1 MMEDSLLHIN
11 WDDFHF
17 LRPQLLWL
25 LIPVLILLI
34 IGLLGLRES
43 IKWKHVIAPHLRP
56 FMIQKGSDQI
66 KKWMHIG
73 LFAVLS
79 IAILGSAGPTWRQI
93 ELPEKVLETP
103 FVILLDLSQSMMA
116 TDIQPSRLERA
127 KFKITDLL
135 EAKPGA
141 NIALIAYAGSAHTV
155 VPLTKDYNIIKS
167 HVKSLSPNIMPI
179 PGSDLQA
186 ALALGRT
193 IISKTTAPG
202 TTLIVSDDF
211 TENSFNMIQEF
222 ALDPK
227 NNVVIMPV
235 NTTNGATIPSNKRN
249 TKVRD
254 ARGEIVTS
262 SLNINIINKLA
273 SVENINISALT
284 LDKSDMQLLAKNI
297 SKNLQFKEAIEEKE
311 NNWKDEGLWLVLPL
325 ALFLLFWFRKGWVLY
340 SFLILVTF
348 SSCNKESKFTDL
360 WLTKDYQAQ
369 QAYNRDAYQEAA
381 ELYSDPLHEGV
392 AWYKNGDYEKAIEA
406 FKKDSTAI
414 GAYNLGLSYYKN
426 GDYEAAELAFG
437 KASELDPEFEEADN
451 NKALM
456 NQLITEIDPASA
468 EEAEEAPPNQK
479 KAQNIENKDSE
490 DLGGGGQ
497 EATDEDMKKER
508 KEETVGTDM
517 RTGKEMDEVPPDFES
532 GNSEN
537 SQKVLMRKVDDDPA
551 LFLKRKFKHQAKTQK
566 LKARNKE
573 ITW

>member
-1 MMEDSLLHIN
+1 MEDLLLHIN
-11 WDDFHF
+11 WEDFHF

-25 LIPVLILLI
+25 LIPVLILLV
-34 IGLLGLRES
+34 IGLFGLRES
-43 IKWKHVIAPHLRP
+43 VKWKHVIAPHLRP

-73 LFAVLS
+73 LFLVLS
-79 IAILGSAGPTWRQI
+79 MAVLGSAGPTWRQI

-127 KFKITDLL
+127 KFKISDLL

-141 NIALIAYAGSAHTV
+141 NVALIAYAGSAHTV

-167 HVKSLSPNIMPI
+167 HVKSLSPDIMPI

-186 ALALGRT
+186 ALELCKS
-193 IISKTTAPG
+193 IISRTTAPG

-211 TENSFNMIQEF
+211 NDDSFNLIQEF
-222 ALDPK
+222 AMDPK
-227 NNVVIMPV
+227 NKVVIMPV
-235 NTTNGATIPSNKRN
+235 NTLKGSSIPSMKSN
-249 TKVRD
+249 TQLRD
-254 ARGEIVTS
+254 GAGVIVNS
-262 SLNINIINKLA
+262 SLNTNVINKLE
-273 SVENINISALT
+273 SIESISISALT

-297 SKNLQFKEAIEEKE
+297 SKNLQFKEAVEEKE
-311 NNWKDEGLWLVLPL
+311 NNWKDEGLWLVIPL

-340 SFLILVTF
+340 SFLILATF
-348 SSCNKESKFTDL
+348 SSCKKEAKFKDL
-360 WLTKDYQAQ
+360 WLSKDYQGQ
-369 QAYNRDAYQEAA
+369 QAYDKDAYQEAA

-392 AWYKNGDYEKAIEA
+392 AWYKSGDYDKAIEA
-406 FKKDSTAI
+406 FEKDSTAI

-437 KASELDPEFEEADN
+437 KATELDPEFENAVK

-468 EEAEEAPPNQK
+468 EEAEEAAPDQK

-497 EATDEDMKKER
+497 KATDKDMEKER

>member
-1 MMEDSLLHIN
+1 MMEDSILHIN
-11 WDDFHF
+11 WEDFHF
-17 LRPQLLWL
+17 LRPGLLWL
-25 LIPVLILLI
+25 LAPILFILI
-34 IGLLGLRES
+34 IGLSGLRES

-56 FMIQKGSDQI
+56 FMIQQGSDQV

-73 LFAVLS
+73 LFTVLS
-79 IAILGSAGPTWRQI
+79 LAAIGSAGPTWRQI
-93 ELPEKVLETP
+93 ELPEKILETP

-127 KFKITDLL
+127 KFKISDLL

-155 VPLTKDYNIIKS
+155 VPLTKDYKIIKS
-167 HVKSLSPNIMPI
+167 HLKSLSPNIMPV
-179 PGSDLQA
+179 PGTDLQA
-186 ALALGRT
+186 ALTLCKT
-193 IISKTTAPG
+193 MISKTNAPG
-202 TTLIVSDDF
+202 TTLIVTDDF
-211 TENSFNMIQEF
+211 EDNSFEFINEF
-222 ALDPK
+222 AMDPK
-227 NNVVIMPV
+227 NKVVIMPM
-235 NTTNGATIPSNKRN
+235 NTTTGSTIPSGKRN
-249 TKVRD
+249 AQVRD

-284 LDKSDMQLLAKNI
+284 LDKSDMKLLAKNI
-297 SKNLQFKEAIEEKE
+297 SENLQFKEAKEEKE

-325 ALFLLFWFRKGWVLY
+325 AIFLLLWFRKGWVLY
-340 SFLILVTF
+340 SCLILVSF
-348 SSCNKESKFTDL
+348 GSCNQESKFKDL

-369 QAYNRDAYQEAA
+369 QAYDKDNYHEAA
-381 ELYSDPLHEGV
+381 ELYSDPLYEGI
-392 AWYKNGDYEKAIEA
+392 AWYKEGNYEKAIEA
-406 FKKDSTAI
+406 FEKDSSAI
-414 GAYNLGLSYYKN
+414 GAYNLGLSYYKH
-426 GDYEAAELAFG
+426 GDFEAAELAFG
-437 KASELDPEFEEADN
+437 KASELDPEFEEADK

-497 EATDEDMKKER
+497 KATDEDMKKER

-551 LFLKRKFKHQAKTQK
+551 LFLKRKFKHQAKTKQ
-566 LKARNKE
+566 LKARNKD

>member
-1 MMEDSLLHIN
+1 MEDSLLHIN
-11 WDDFHF
+11 WEDFHF

-25 LIPVLILLI
+25 LIPVLILMV
-34 IGLLGLRES
+34 IGLFGLRES
-43 IKWKHVIAPHLRP
+43 IKWKAVIAPHLRP

-73 LFAVLS
+73 LFLVLS
-79 IAILGSAGPTWRQI
+79 MAVLGSAGPTWRQI

-127 KFKITDLL
+127 KFKISDLL
-135 EAKPGA
+135 ESKPGA
-141 NIALIAYAGSAHTV
+141 NVALIAYAGSAHTV

-167 HVKSLSPNIMPI
+167 HVKSLSPDIMPI

-186 ALALGRT
+186 ALELCKT
-193 IISKTTAPG
+193 IISRTTAPG

-211 TENSFNMIQEF
+211 NDDSFNLIQEF
-222 ALDPK
+222 AMDPK
-227 NNVVIMPV
+227 NKVVIMPV
-235 NTTNGATIPSNKRN
+235 NTIKGSSIPSRKSN
-249 TKVRD
+249 TQLRD
-254 ARGEIVTS
+254 AAGVIVNS
-262 SLNINIINKLA
+262 SLNTNVINKLE
-273 SVENINISALT
+273 SIESISISALT

-297 SKNLQFKEAIEEKE
+297 SKNLQFKEAVEEKE
-311 NNWKDEGLWLVLPL
+311 NNWKDEGLWLVIPL

-340 SFLILVTF
+340 SFLILATF
-348 SSCNKESKFTDL
+348 SSCKKEAKFKDL
-360 WLTKDYQAQ
+360 WLSKDYQGQ
-369 QAYNRDAYQEAA
+369 QAYDKDAYQEAA

-392 AWYKNGDYEKAIEA
+392 AWYKSGDYEKAIEA
-406 FKKDSTAI
+406 FEKDSTAI

-437 KASELDPEFEEADN
+437 KATELDPEFENAVK

-468 EEAEEAPPNQK
+468 EEAEEAAPNQK

-497 EATDEDMKKER
+497 KATDKDMEKER

>member
-1 MMEDSLLHIN
+1 MEDLLLHIN
-11 WDDFHF
+11 WEDFHF

-25 LIPVLILLI
+25 LIPVLILLV
-34 IGLLGLRES
+34 IGLFGLRES
-43 IKWKHVIAPHLRP
+43 VKWKHVIGPHLRP

-73 LFAVLS
+73 LFLVLS
-79 IAILGSAGPTWRQI
+79 MAVLGSAGPTWRQI

-127 KFKITDLL
+127 KFKISDLL
-135 EAKPGA
+135 ESKPGA
-141 NIALIAYAGSAHTV
+141 NVALIAYAGSAHTV

-167 HVKSLSPNIMPI
+167 HVKSLSPDIMPI

-186 ALALGRT
+186 ALELCKS
-193 IISKTTAPG
+193 IISRTTAPG

-211 TENSFNMIQEF
+211 NDDSFNLIQEF
-222 ALDPK
+222 AMDPK
-227 NNVVIMPV
+227 NKVVIMPV
-235 NTTNGATIPSNKRN
+235 NTLKGSSIPSMKSN
-249 TKVRD
+249 TQLRD
-254 ARGEIVTS
+254 GAGVIVNS
-262 SLNINIINKLA
+262 SLNTNVINKLE
-273 SVENINISALT
+273 SIESISISALT

-297 SKNLQFKEAIEEKE
+297 SKNLQFKEAVEEKE
-311 NNWKDEGLWLVLPL
+311 NNWKDEGLWLVIPL

-340 SFLILVTF
+340 SFLILATF
-348 SSCNKESKFTDL
+348 SSCKKEAKFKDL
-360 WLTKDYQAQ
+360 WLSKDYQGQ
-369 QAYNRDAYQEAA
+369 QAYDKDAYQEAA

-392 AWYKNGDYEKAIEA
+392 AWYKSGDYDKAIEA
-406 FKKDSTAI
+406 FEKDSTAI

-437 KASELDPEFEEADN
+437 KATELDPEFENAVK

-468 EEAEEAPPNQK
+468 EEAEEAAPDQK

-497 EATDEDMKKER
+497 KATDKDMEKER

>member
-25 LIPVLILLI
+25 LFTVLTLLIL
-34 IGLLGLRES
+34 GLLGLRES
-43 IKWKHVIAPHLRP
+43 IKWKDVIAPHLRP

-73 LFAVLS
+73 LFLVLS
-79 IAILGSAGPTWRQI
+79 MAVLGSAGPTWRQI

-127 KFKITDLL
+127 KFKISDLL

-141 NIALIAYAGSAHTV
+141 NVALIAYAGSAHTV

-167 HVKSLSPNIMPI
+167 HVKSLSPDIMPI

-186 ALALGRT
+186 ALDLCKT

-211 TENSFNMIQEF
+211 NDSNFNLIQEF
-222 ALDPK
+222 AMDPK
-227 NNVVIMPV
+227 NKVVIMPV
-235 NTTNGATIPSNKRN
+235 NTAKGSGIPAGKRN
-249 TKVRD
+249 TQVRD
-254 ARGEIVTS
+254 ASGEIVHS
-262 SLNINIINKLA
+262 SLDANMINKL
-273 SVENINISALT
+273 SSIENISISTLT

-297 SKNLQFKEAIEEKE
+297 SKNLEFTEAVEEKE
-311 NNWKDEGLWLVLPL
+311 NNWKDEGLWLVIPL
-325 ALFLLFWFRKGWVLY
+325 AVFLLFWFRKGWVLY
-340 SFLILVTF
+340 SFLILVSF
-348 SSCNKESKFTDL
+348 SSCNKESKFKDL

-369 QAYNRDAYQEAA
+369 QAYDKEVYQEAA

-392 AWYKNGDYEKAIEA
+392 AWYKSGDYEKAIEA
-406 FKKDSTAI
+406 FEKDSTAM
-414 GAYNLGLSYYKN
+414 GAYNLGLTHYKN

-437 KASELDPEFEEADN
+437 KASELDPEFDEAVK
-451 NKALM
+451 NKTLM
-456 NQLITEIDPASA
+456 NQLGTEIDPASA
-468 EEAEEAPPNQK
+468 EEAEEAAPNK
-479 KAQNIENKDSE
+479 EKAQNIQNKDSE

-497 EATDEDMKKER
+497 EASEEDMKKER
-508 KEETVGTDM
+508 KEETVGTDT

-532 GNSEN
+532 GNSDN

>member
-1 MMEDSLLHIN
+1 MEDLLLHIN
-11 WDDFHF
+11 WEDFHF

-25 LIPVLILLI
+25 LIPVLILLV
-34 IGLLGLRES
+34 IGLFGLRES
-43 IKWKHVIAPHLRP
+43 VKWKHVIAPHLRP

-73 LFAVLS
+73 LFLVLS
-79 IAILGSAGPTWRQI
+79 MAVLGSAGPTWRQI

-127 KFKITDLL
+127 KFKISDLL
-135 EAKPGA
+135 ESKPGA
-141 NIALIAYAGSAHTV
+141 NVALIAYAGSAHTV

-167 HVKSLSPNIMPI
+167 HVKSLSPDIMPI

-186 ALALGRT
+186 ALELCKS
-193 IISKTTAPG
+193 IISRTTAPG

-211 TENSFNMIQEF
+211 NDDSFNLIQEF
-222 ALDPK
+222 AMDPK
-227 NNVVIMPV
+227 NKVVIMPV
-235 NTTNGATIPSNKRN
+235 NTITGSSIPSRKSN
-249 TKVRD
+249 TQLRD
-254 ARGEIVTS
+254 GAGVIVNS
-262 SLNINIINKLA
+262 SLNTNVINKLE
-273 SVENINISALT
+273 SIESISISALT

-297 SKNLQFKEAIEEKE
+297 SKNLQFKEAVEEKE
-311 NNWKDEGLWLVLPL
+311 NNWKDEGLWLVIPL

-340 SFLILVTF
+340 SFLILATF
-348 SSCNKESKFTDL
+348 SSCKKEAKFKDL
-360 WLTKDYQAQ
+360 WLSKDYQGQ
-369 QAYNRDAYQEAA
+369 QAYDKDAYQEAA

-392 AWYKNGDYEKAIEA
+392 AWYKSGDYDKAIEA
-406 FKKDSTAI
+406 FEKDSTAI

-437 KASELDPEFEEADN
+437 KATELDPEFENAVK
-451 NKALM
+451 NKDLM

-468 EEAEEAPPNQK
+468 EEAEEAAPDQK

-497 EATDEDMKKER
+497 KATDKDMEKER